1 MTEMRYVERCLDR
14 VREDSVEIKE
24 VIKVFIV
31 SKNIS
36 ESSSI
41 TSCVSKVIMSSKL
54 ESWFIEELE
63 RPPREEASQEFKD
76 RLMAILR
83 GLARYAPYTNIL
95 DDVKRKINV
104 NKSIKCKLDVKLFRL
119 VIQALNFMYLILLR

>member
-14 VREDSVEIKE
+14 VREDSVDIKE

-54 ESWFIEELE
+54 ESWFIEELK

-104 NKSIKCKLDVKLFRL
+104 NK
-119 VIQALNFMYLILLR
+119 